1 MGNQPEAVDQ
11 QEAGAANH
19 KRNNIEQIAAV
30 IDYIEE
36 HLMEEKMDLESIA
49 SIFHYSRYHLHRM
62 FASVAGFP
70 LHTYLTR
77 RRLTEAARLL
87 VWTDRPVLEIALA
100 SGYETQRSFSRAFQK
115 YFQHSPSR
123 YRKKGDFFP
132 LQLKYD
138 VFRREKLRGDRIIT
152 VTMREAKE
160 LSVVGYCSSTKGGF
174 AGIGRC
180 WRRFHAK
187 KDRISGCTNK
197 EFLIG
202 INDYSYYPCK
212 GLDQVFRYIA
222 GAEVMQEYTAPKGMQ
237 KFTLPAG
244 RCVVFSFRGRNEDSL
259 QPVVEYIYG
268 EWFPDST
275 CRFDEDRRYDFA
287 RYGEQLDEHG
297 ESEIQLWVPV
307 M

>member
-1 MGNQPEAVDQ
+1 MCI
-11 QEAGAANH
+11 
-19 KRNNIEQIAAV
+19 R
-30 IDYIEE
+30 
-36 HLMEEKMDLESIA
+36 
-49 SIFHYSRYHLHRM
+49 
-62 FASVAGFP
+62 
-70 LHTYLTR
+70 
-77 RRLTEAARLL
+77 
-87 VWTDRPVLEIALA
+87 DR
-100 SGYETQRSFSRAFQK
+100 
-115 YFQHSPSR
+115 
-123 YRKKGDFFP
+123 
-132 LQLKYD
+132 
-138 VFRREKLRGDRIIT
+138 
-152 VTMREAKE
+152 
-160 LSVVGYCSSTKGGF
+160 SVVGYCSSTKGGF

-275 CRFDEDRRYDFA
+275 CRFDDDRRYDFA

>member
-1 MGNQPEAVDQ
+1 MGNQQEAVDQ

-19 KRNNIEQIAAV
+19 KRNNMEEIAAV

-138 VFRREKLRGDRIIT
+138 VFRREKLRGDRILT

-187 KDRISGCTNK
+187 KDRISGCTNE

-244 RCVVFSFRGRNEDSL
+244 RYAVFSFRGRNEDSL